1 MDIVEHPEA
10 FPVLAR
16 ALKVCNTRSSGMTE
30 FSGTDRFQLVRRLGA
45 GGMGIVYEAFDR
57 ERGEHVALKTLS
69 RVDPAGIYD
78 LKKEFRSLAD
88 VRHPNVVSLYD
99 IVNEAEHWFFTM
111 ELVYGTTFSDYVA
124 AAALGRDGA
133 PSTPRRHGSDDGRQP
148 AKGDD
153 AALLASQTRAD
164 ARTSASLLF
173 EEAKLRSALG
183 QLVLGVSAIH
193 AAGKLHRDLKP
204 SNVLITGEGRVVVL
218 DFGLVQDDSRSSE
231 TADTSLDDNLVVGTP
246 GYMAPEQAAG
256 KRATPATDWYAVG
269 TMLYRALSGRL
280 PFTGSL
286 TDVLLRKQTEDAPL
300 LSGLV
305 HGVPKDLERLT
316 MDLLRRRPEARLG
329 EVDLRQRL
337 ELDRAPPRASVRP
350 ESAPFLGRDAELAS
364 LESALALSRRGLP
377 QVVFLEGPSG
387 LGKSALVQHFLRGV
401 RQTPSA
407 VVLSGRCYP
416 REALPYKAFDAI
428 IDALS
433 RFLGRLPEASAAEL
447 LPRNRRALTS
457 LFPVLERVPIID
469 AWDSLARLP
478 SAPVERR
485 ERAFAALKELLGRV
499 SDQGPLVLTIDNLE
513 WGDKDSAELL
523 MRLCSAPDPPA
534 MLVIGTHRPEPE
546 RTNAFFER
554 LGAPNV
560 PLGEAA
566 RQDRSI
572 GPLAP
577 QSAFEL
583 CKATLNCEDALC
595 WRIAEE
601 TAGDPLLI
609 SLLCEHIR
617 ERLAADDR
625 APRPQL
631 EALVDIQLGTASH
644 EARQLLELVAV
655 AGAPLTVD
663 AAAAAL
669 GLGSEQARACIS
681 ELRGSILLQLVH
693 HRGREALSIRHERIA
708 LVLASRLSEADTAA
722 SHARLAAALA
732 ARDEATP
739 ETLADHYQKAG
750 ALDDARRYAT
760 LAARDAE
767 RSLAFE
773 RAAQLYE
780 RALGLTLES
789 GLRTQLLEQL
799 ADARLHSGQ
808 PGSAAQ
814 ALLDAAMES
823 PPERAVE
830 LRRRAS
836 ALRLTDEQLDALF
849 VGSGSAEG
857 LFDGITREE
866 AQAFLARGQIIEASR
881 GACVSRRSDGPAPV
895 LVVLAGGLSVE
906 QVGGKVN
913 IGPGEILG
921 TLSFL
926 QNTARLADVNASE
939 DGTRV
944 LSITRASLDELSQRQ
959 PQLALQLTVNLA
971 RILCG
976 KLVNVHARA
985 FGS

>member
-1 MDIVEHPEA
+1 
-10 FPVLAR
+10 
-16 ALKVCNTRSSGMTE
+16 MTE
-30 FSGTDRFQLVRRLGA
+30 FSGTDRYQLVRRLGA

-57 ERGEHVALKTLS
+57 ERGELVALKTLS

-88 VRHPNVVSLYD
+88 VRHTNVVSLYD
-99 IVNEAEHWFFTM
+99 IVNEADHWFFTM
-111 ELVYGTTFSDYVA
+111 ELVYGTPFSDFVA
-124 AAALGRDGA
+124 AAGVGRDGA
-133 PSTPRRHGSDDGRQP
+133 PSSARRRGADDGIARV
-148 AKGDD
+148 GED
-153 AALLASQTRAD
+153 AALLLSQTRAD
-164 ARTSASLLF
+164 PRASASLLF

-204 SNVLITGEGRVVVL
+204 SNVLITREGRVVVL
-218 DFGLVQDDSRSSE
+218 DFGLVQDDSRSSD

-280 PFTGSL
+280 PFTGNL
-286 TDVLLRKQTEDAPL
+286 TDVLLRKQTEDAPP
-300 LSGLV
+300 LSTLV
-305 HGVPKDLERLT
+305 RSLPKDLERLA

-329 EVDLRQRL
+329 EADLRQRL

-350 ESAPFLGRDAELAS
+350 ESAPFLGRDTELAA

-433 RFLGRLPEASAAEL
+433 RFLSRLPEASAAEL

-469 AWDSLARLP
+469 VWDSLARLP
-478 SAPVERR
+478 TAPVERR

-523 MRLCSAPDPPA
+523 LRLCSAPDSPA
-534 MLVIGTHRPEPE
+534 MLVIGTHRPDPE
-546 RTNAFFER
+546 QPSAFFER
-554 LGAPNV
+554 LGPAAT
-560 PLGEAA
+560 PLGEAT
-566 RQDRSI
+566 RQDYSI

-577 QSAFEL
+577 RSAFEL

-595 WRIAEE
+595 WSIAEE

-609 SLLCEHIR
+609 SLLCEYIR
-617 ERLAADDR
+617 EQLAADER
-625 APRPQL
+625 APRPRL
-631 EALVDIQLGTASH
+631 EALVDMQLGKLSS
-644 EARQLLELVAV
+644 EARRLLDFVVV
-655 AGAPLTVD
+655 AGAPLTID
-663 AAAAAL
+663 AAATAL
-669 GLGSEQARACIS
+669 SLGSEQARACIS
-681 ELRGSILLQLVH
+681 ELRGSILLMLVH

-708 LVLASRLSEADTAA
+708 RVLASRLSVEETRA
-722 SHARLAAALA
+722 SHARLAEVLA
-732 ARDEATP
+732 ARDEAPP
-739 ETLADHYQKAG
+739 ETLSDHYYKAG
-750 ALDDARRYAT
+750 ALDQARRYAT

-767 RSLAFE
+767 RSLAFD
-773 RAAQLYE
+773 RAAELYE
-780 RALGLTLES
+780 RALSLTDDS
-789 GLRTQLLEQL
+789 PLRTQLLEQL

-808 PGSAAQ
+808 PGIAAR

-866 AQAFLARGQIIEASR
+866 AQAFLARGQIIEATR
-881 GACVSRRSDGPAPV
+881 GACVSRRNDGPAPV

-959 PQLALQLTVNLA
+959 PLLALQLTVNLA

-985 FGS
+985 FGA